1 MSVSGRKLSPK
12 RNPVTHHAAALKQLA
27 MPWSIPAKLQ
37 RDVCDTH
44 THTRNKRAN
53 TPHGEPALHSLI
65 QPTHRSPITL
75 TQGYL
80 ISQDV
85 YRLFPVLLTLL
96 RGFCNGGGRPV
107 PRDEGVSQN
116 QEALDLAEGYF

>member
-37 RDVCDTH
+37 RDVRDTSRH
-44 THTRNKRAN
+44 KRAN
-53 TPHGEPALHSLI
+53 TPRREPALRSLM

-96 RGFCNGGGRPV
+96 RGFGDGGGRPV

>member
-1 MSVSGRKLSPK
+1 MSR
-12 RNPVTHHAAALKQLA
+12 
-27 MPWSIPAKLQ
+27 
-37 RDVCDTH
+37 
-44 THTRNKRAN
+44 KRAN
-53 TPHGEPALHSLI
+53 TPHREATLHLLV

-96 RGFCNGGGRPV
+96 AGGGLCDGGGRPV

-116 QEALDLAEGYF
+116 EEALDLTEGYF